1 MCGCIHWG
9 RTACAF
15 VRKMKEVSWK
25 NNQYET
31 SGSVVLLIL
40 KQATSLTCLLSVQQA
55 EALVCIAKIGKLSRL
70 FPRSSLELGLI
81 LYCC

>member
-9 RTACAF
+9 RTACVF

-55 EALVCIAKIGKLSRL
+55 EALVCIAEIGIRNCRVC
-70 FPRSSLELGLI
+70 FLGL
-81 LYCC
+81 LWNLG